1 MNKITKKVG
10 AAILSA
16 SFFISAIFSLS
27 ACSGDDKNGEAGADG
42 LTPFIGEN
50 GNWWIGEVDTGVY
63 AGGKNGQNGT
73 DGKDGKDG
81 ADAIAP
87 KFLYNEEDGYLH
99 ISYDDGETWVRL
111 VNISNIVSDGKDGTS
126 ITSCLINE
134 SGELVITYSDG
145 NSENLGTIVAKDG
158 KDGVDGKDGKDG
170 TDGKDGV
177 DGKDGANGKDGTD
190 GKDGK
195 DGADGVGIANIG
207 LDNAGNLTVILSDGT
222 VLPLGNI
229 KGADGVDGI
238 NGQDGT
244 NGKDGATPLV
254 QINAITK
261 VWEVSYDNGATW
273 DTLGIVSVGPAGEN
287 GVTPIVRIHNGYW
300 EVSYDNGSSWRS
312 TDIKAEG
319 TDGAPGEDGVDGR
332 GIAKL
337 EIIDNC
343 LWVTYTDSTTPV
355 NLGKLTAEASGGS
368 GTVEKDVYTDALDF
382 YPNIDGESYSVKIG
396 NAIYMKEIVI
406 PSTYN
411 GKPVTGILPF
421 GFAGEEY
428 VNVYLET
435 VIIPDSIVVIGEH
448 AFENC
453 PNLNYIFVPAS
464 VRVIGEMTFLDIEI
478 VQFEISEAEAPEE
491 PKWNEEYFGCILVEW
506 KKDENVK

>member
-16 SFFISAIFSLS
+16 SFFISAVFSLS

-73 DGKDGKDG
+73 DGKDGSNGKDGKDG

-126 ITSCLINE
+126 INSCLINE

-158 KDGVDGKDGKDG
+158 KDGLDGANGKDGADGKDGANGKDGKDGVDGKDGKDG
-170 TDGKDGV
+170 TDGVGIEDIGV
-177 DGKDGANGKDGTD
+177 DY
-190 GKDGK
+190 
-195 DGADGVGIANIG
+195 
-207 LDNAGNLTVILSDGT
+207 AGNLTVILTDGT
-222 VLPLGNI
+222 VLSLGNF

-238 NGQDGT
+238 DGTNGT

-254 QINAITK
+254 QINPITK
-261 VWEVSYDNGATW
+261 LWEVSYDNGNTW
-273 DTLGIVSVGPAGEN
+273 ESLGIVSVGPAGEE

-300 EVSYDNGSSWRS
+300 EISYDNGNSWRS
-312 TDIKAEG
+312 TDVKAEG
-319 TDGAPGEDGVDGR
+319 TDGAPGEDGR
-332 GIAKL
+332 GIARL

-343 LWVTYTDSTTPV
+343 LWVTYTDSTIPV
-355 NLGKLTAEASGGS
+355 NLGKLTAEATGGS
-368 GTVEKDVYTDALDF
+368 DTVQQDVYTDALDF
-382 YPNIDGESYSVKIG
+382 YPNSDGESYSVKIG
-396 NAIYMKEIVI
+396 NAIYMEHIVI

-411 GKPVTGILPF
+411 GKPVTGILPY
-421 GFAGEEY
+421 GFSNKDE
-428 VNVYLET
+428 VNVYLKT
-435 VIIPDSIVVIGEH
+435 VIIPDSIVKIGNN
-448 AFENC
+448 AFEGC
-453 PNLNYIFVPAS
+453 DSLEYIFVPSS
-464 VRVIGEMTFLDIEI
+464 VTEIGEYAFVGIET
-478 VQFEISEAEAPEE
+478 VEFEIAQSEAPSDQT
-491 PKWNEEYFGCILVEW
+491 WNFGFLGCSKIVW
-506 KKDENVK
+506 KDENK